1 MAACV
6 VPLCLDHRPYNDGH
20 NLASIHLSLFFPLS
34 SLPLGSGCTCVFIHT
49 LPLCRHGYY
58 LLLCFLPFNASL
70 VADLRLS
77 QQTDVN
83 LITLFLSSRDFPF
96 YLFINSHDSY
106 STSVP
111 LAISFT
117 LLSSPLFQTSVFLHG
132 IVALCNASLVLSIM
146 YTSFLYSFSSYTTVR
161 DVDNSTNSLHSAMNI
176 QNI

>member
-6 VPLCLDHRPYNDGH
+6 VPLCLDHRPYRDGH
-20 NLASIHLSLFFPLS
+20 DLSSIHLSLFFPLS

-58 LLLCFLPFNASL
+58 LLLCFFPFNASL

-83 LITLFLSSRDFPF
+83 LTPLFLSSRDFP
-96 YLFINSHDSY
+96 SY
-106 STSVP
+106 PS
-111 LAISFT
+111 
-117 LLSSPLFQTSVFLHG
+117 LSSPLFQTSVFLHG